1 MLFGWPKRT
10 PEIQHAFR
18 APQSVDTFSPTL
30 PGKGERERERERE
43 EKKQFNEK
51 EEKEKWNL
59 ALFPVLPPRGEMKI
73 SAAEKRS

>member
-1 MLFGWPKRT
+1 MGMTFGWPKRT
-10 PEIQHAFR
+10 PDIQHAFR
-18 APQSVDTFSPTL
+18 APKSVDTFSPTL
-30 PGKGERERERERE
+30 PGKGEREKE

-59 ALFPVLPPRGEMKI
+59 ALFPVLPPRDEMKI